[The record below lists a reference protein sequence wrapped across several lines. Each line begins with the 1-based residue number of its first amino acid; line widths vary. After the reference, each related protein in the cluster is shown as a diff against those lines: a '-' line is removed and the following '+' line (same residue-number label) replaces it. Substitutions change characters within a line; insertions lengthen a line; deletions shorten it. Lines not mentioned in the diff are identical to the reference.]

1 MPRPTEPGLVAAP
14 HPPHQGSPDRSF
26 ATRWGRA
33 LEDSRWIDAEAADRT
48 DRQVSQLISL
58 GGVALILGQS
68 ASMAAAA
75 AEFATWWNVLA
86 LILAFQILVFAAF
99 GGILPIP
106 LLRAGWIA
114 APILGA
120 ALLLLAYAAY
130 LGPLPV
136 GVSPWPWA
144 FEAALVSYLVLT
156 LRPRWA
162 TAGTVASALLPLL
175 SAAVFLGTAPP
186 IVLVETPIHLANV
199 IYMAL
204 FAGIRARL
212 NRLRDAEARALAA
225 EAGRVRAQVSARDK
239 EHLARLIHDEVLSVL
254 VAAARFRGSP
264 PDELRSNAGRAAALF
279 EQPAREPDAGLL
291 AIDLAADLLLSALRR
306 VDPRI
311 GVACTRSPGQVP
323 ARVVETVA
331 AAAAEALRNSVRHA
345 AGAHREAAA
354 TISPERITVLLQ
366 DRGPGFDLD
375 RVDGRHLGIHNSII
389 GRMRALPGGD
399 ATVESTPG
407 AGTKVLVSWRT

>member
-1 MPRPTEPGLVAAP
+1 MPLRTEPGAAAP
-14 HPPHQGSPDRSF
+14 ARHSHRDPADRSF

-68 ASMAAAA
+68 ASMAASAG
-75 AEFATWWNVLA
+75 EFATWWNCVA
-86 LILAFQILVFAAF
+86 LTLVVQIVGFAVF
-99 GGILPIP
+99 GGVLPAR

-120 ALLLLAYAAY
+120 VLLFLSYAAY
-130 LGPLPV
+130 AGPLPA

-175 SAAVFLGTAPP
+175 SAAVFLGEAPHV
-186 IVLVETPIHLANV
+186 VLVETPIHLANV

-204 FAGIRARL
+204 FTGIRARL
-212 NRLRDAEARALAA
+212 NRLRDAEAQALAA
-225 EAGRVRAQVSARDK
+225 EAQRVRAQVSARDK

-254 VAAARFRGSP
+254 VAAAPFRGDP
-264 PDELRSNAGRAAALF
+264 PAELRSDAGRAAALF
-279 EQPAREPDAGLL
+279 EQPAREPEAGLL
-291 AIDLAADLLLSALRR
+291 AADLAADQVLSALRR

-311 GVACTRSPGQVP
+311 DVECTQGSGEVP
-323 ARVVETVA
+323 SGVVETVA
-331 AAAAEALRNSVRHA
+331 AAAAEALRNCVRHA
-345 AGAHREAAA
+345 SGAHREVAV
-354 TISPERITVLLQ
+354 SVGPERVAVLVQ

-375 RVDGRHLGIHNSII
+375 RVDARHLGIHNSII

-399 ATVESTPG
+399 AAVESGPG
-407 AGTKVLVSWRT
+407 GTRVLVSWRT